1 MRLASRVV
9 LLALNL
15 AAPGA
20 AFAADLPQKKAA
32 PEPPP
37 PVFSWQGGYAG
48 VYAGALLSEGAFGLA
63 APAPLRTS
71 TFVGGGALGYN
82 WQWTPRIV
90 LGLEAD
96 VGYRGELRAP
106 STVLLAP
113 GPVDAGLLGTLR
125 GRAGYVIAPG
135 WLVYATGG
143 FSFGTNFSPRNFS
156 TPLLNGYG
164 SNAAGTTAR
173 VGWAAGAG
181 VEYAVNDRISVKG
194 EYLYIGLT
202 NQLVGYTTTFGAV
215 TANVASAGHV
225 LRGGLNYRFIAND
238 AAAVTK

>member
-1 MRLASRVV
+1 MRRACWMVLA
-9 LLALNL
+9 ATL

-20 AFAADLPQKKAA
+20 AVGADLPQKKAA

-48 VYAGALLSEGAFGLA
+48 VYAGALLGEGVFGLGVT
-63 APAPLRTS
+63 APLRTS
-71 TFVGGGALGYN
+71 TFVGGGTLGYN
-82 WQWTPRIV
+82 WQWTPQIV

-106 STVLLAP
+106 STVALIP
-113 GPVDAGLLGTLR
+113 GPVDSGVLGTLR
-125 GRAGYVIAPG
+125 GRAGYVFAPR
-135 WLVYATGG
+135 WLAYATGG
-143 FSFGTNFSPRNFS
+143 FSYGTNFAPRSFA

-164 SNAAGTTAR
+164 SNAAGATTR
-173 VGWAAGAG
+173 IGWAAGAG
-181 VEYAVNDRISVKG
+181 VEYAVNDRVSVKA

-215 TANVASAGHV
+215 TANVASSGHV
-225 LRGGLNYRFIAND
+225 LRGGLNYRFGAND
-238 AAAVTK
+238 AGAVVTK